1 MTTAVWL
8 SIPAMA
14 LFFGLWTGVPLWLVR
29 RHPDEKTGP
38 TRTLPAYL
46 RHESPRQVVAWQE
59 APRYETAQ
67 HAAGQHEALHYE
79 PGQRRAA

>member
-46 RHESPRQVVAWQE
+46 RHESPQQVISRLE
-59 APRYETAQ
+59 TPRYEA
-67 HAAGQHEALHYE
+67 
-79 PGQRRAA
+79 PQRRAA

>member
-46 RHESPRQVVAWQE
+46 ARQSPQQVISRLEIPQYE
-59 APRYETAQ
+59 AP
-67 HAAGQHEALHYE
+67 
-79 PGQRRAA
+79 QRRAA

>member
-46 RHESPRQVVAWQE
+46 RQQSPRQEVARQP
-59 APRYETAQ
+59 AQRYE
-67 HAAGQHEALHYE
+67 ALQYE
-79 PGQRRAA
+79 SGQRRAA